1 MNMPESRLSRG
12 QYGIAVVVANKQKM
26 KIKKEKK
33 RQKGD
38 LWWTSG
44 EETDSE
50 DELRTLIFQHLLL
63 YVTLNDN

>member
-33 RQKGD
+33 KGGA

-44 EETDSE
+44 ER
-50 DELRTLIFQHLLL
+50 LAHRG
-63 YVTLNDN
+63 VP